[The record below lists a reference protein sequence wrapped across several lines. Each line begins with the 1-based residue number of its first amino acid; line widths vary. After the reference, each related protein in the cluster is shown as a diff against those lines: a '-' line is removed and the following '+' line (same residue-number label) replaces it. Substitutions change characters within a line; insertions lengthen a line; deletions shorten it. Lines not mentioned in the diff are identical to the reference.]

1 MRGEDI
7 EYRADATY
15 EYECLSCGDRVS
27 ADSYPGECPNCGAS
41 YRNRN
46 MPLE

>member
-7 EYRADATY
+7 EYEADVSY
-15 EYECLSCGDRVS
+15 EYECLSCGDRVAS
-27 ADSYPGECPNCGAS
+27 DSHPGDCPECGAS

>member
-1 MRGEDI
+1 MRGEDV
-7 EYRADATY
+7 EYETAATY
-15 EYECLSCGDRVS
+15 EYECLSCGDIVH
-27 ADSYPGECPNCGAS
+27 ADSYPGDCAECGAN

>member
-7 EYRADATY
+7 EYDADATY
-15 EYECLSCGDRVS
+15 DYECLSCGNRIV
-27 ADSYPGECPNCGAS
+27 ADSHPGDCSDCGAS